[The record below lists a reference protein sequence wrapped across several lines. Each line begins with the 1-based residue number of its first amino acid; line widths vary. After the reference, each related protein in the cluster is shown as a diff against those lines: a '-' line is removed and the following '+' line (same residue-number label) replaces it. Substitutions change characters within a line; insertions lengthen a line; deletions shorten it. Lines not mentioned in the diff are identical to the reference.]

1 MEIQIKKLGSEN
13 AEVVFEWVTRLLM
26 ELGEEGEELGT
37 LNKDAVLK
45 AWKEIENRYSAFVAY
60 DENQNVIGICT
71 LMESFAIYAN
81 GNYGIIDEMYVHP
94 DYRSQSVGARL
105 ISAVV
110 DHGRQKSWTRIDVT
124 APENERWCRTRAFYE
139 KRGFIF
145 TGPKLKKL
153 L

>member
-1 MEIQIKKLGSEN
+1 MEIQIHKLGSDD
-13 AEVVFEWVTRLLM
+13 AEAIFEWVTRLLT

-37 LNKDAVLK
+37 SNTKRVLK
-45 AWKEIENRYSAFVAY
+45 AWKEIENRYCAFVAY
-60 DENQNVIGICT
+60 EDQNIIGICT

-81 GNYGIIDEMYVHP
+81 GNYGIIDEMYVDP
-94 DYRSQSVGARL
+94 DYRSLGVGARL

-110 DHGRQKSWTRIDVT
+110 EYGRQKSWARIDVT
-124 APENERWCRTRAFYE
+124 APENERWSRTRAFYE
-139 KRGFIF
+139 KEGFIF